1 MWLNTAGLASWNK
14 ARDIGVRNWES
25 LHFQFCSIF
34 FYCSILMWN
43 TDVFNFRKD
52 WRLLLGGIKRLQRRI
67 VYKICAW
74 VRATLAYEVFDFVS
88 KKQVKKFEFWMKIG
102 FGPHCLRGMDVSKNK
117 FFLQLKRK
125 GNKERTKTQVSKKY
139 ILVC

>member
-1 MWLNTAGLASWNK
+1 
-14 ARDIGVRNWES
+14 
-25 LHFQFCSIF
+25 
-34 FYCSILMWN
+34 MWN

-67 VYKICAW
+67 VYKIWAW

-102 FGPHCLRGMDVSKNK
+102 FGPHCLRGMDVSKYK
-117 FFLQLKRK
+117 FFL
-125 GNKERTKTQVSKKY
+125 
-139 ILVC
+139 